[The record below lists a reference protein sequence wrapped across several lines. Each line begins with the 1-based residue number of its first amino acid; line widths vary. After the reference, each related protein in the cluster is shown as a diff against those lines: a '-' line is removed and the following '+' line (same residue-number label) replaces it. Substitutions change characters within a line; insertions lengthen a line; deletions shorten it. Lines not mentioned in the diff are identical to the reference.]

1 MPAPH
6 IEVEALEIHYGPIAA
21 VGPVS
26 FTVMPGQQVTLLGP
40 SGCGKTTTLRAIA
53 GLERPSA
60 GVIRISGQTMYSSA
74 DGINVPAEKRGLS
87 MVFQSYAIWP
97 HMTVFENV
105 AYGLRVRRRPRA
117 EIQQKVREALEL
129 VQMGAYADRHASQLS
144 GGQQQRVALA
154 RACAFSPSVLL
165 FDEPLSN
172 LDAKLRGDMRIELRE
187 LQHRLGVTSVYV
199 THDLEEALAMSDQIV
214 VMRAGHIEQNG
225 SPSEIYNYPRT
236 AFVADFV
243 GSANLIEGRARP
255 DLSGHGLMA
264 LEADGGHIVHGVA
277 HGRTPQPRPVMS
289 VRTVHLLLSK
299 ARPNPGPNMWP
310 VIVRR
315 AVFLGDM
322 TQVHVEW
329 GGREL
334 VIRQTASDN
343 WADGDRAWLSI
354 DPKHCVLLESE
365 AG

>member
-1 MPAPH
+1 MPAEPH
-6 IEVEALEIHYGPIAA
+6 IEVTNLEIHYGPIHA

-40 SGCGKTTTLRAIA
+40 SGCGKTTTLRAVA

-60 GVIRISGQTMYSSA
+60 GTIRIGDRIMYSSA
-74 DGINVPAEKRGLS
+74 AGINIPAEKRGLS

-97 HMTVFENV
+97 HMTVFDNV
-105 AYGLRVRRRPRA
+105 AYGLRVRRKSRT
-117 EIQQKVREALEL
+117 EIQEKVREALDL

-154 RACAFSPSVLL
+154 RACAFSPAVLL

-214 VMRAGHIEQNG
+214 VMRRGHIEQSG
-225 SPSEIYNYPRT
+225 PPSEIYNYPRT
-236 AFVADFV
+236 EFVADFV
-243 GSANLIEGRARP
+243 GSANLIAGRLRP
-255 DLSGHGLMA
+255 DLSSDGLIA
-264 LEADGGHIVHGVA
+264 LESDGSHIVFGVA
-277 HGRTPQPRPVMS
+277 HGRSPGPKPVMS
-289 VRTVHLLLSK
+289 VRTVHLQLSRSK
-299 ARPNPGPNMWP
+299 PAGQINLWP
-310 VIVRR
+310 VTTSR
-315 AVFLGDM
+315 AVFLGDL
-322 TQVHVEW
+322 TQVHVDW

-334 VIRQTASDN
+334 VIRQTIAGA
-343 WADGDRAWLSI
+343 WTEGDAAWLSI
-354 DPKHCVLLESE
+354 APGNCVLLEPE
-365 AG
+365 